1 MDFVTRLRPN
11 ENDSDGKLYDK
22 VVLLDER
29 SVMASRK
36 KIDPKYPQ
44 VVILSPQ
51 VLSGVHLT
59 VCPIRHRMSSSYAH
73 FRAPRRRQ
81 SCTIQPD
88 ARRHH
93 RELTDHSLA
102 VLELSVPA

>member
-51 VLSGVHLT
+51 MLSGILWWIKGVHGGGAS
-59 VCPIRHRMSSSYAH
+59 V
-73 FRAPRRRQ
+73 APG
-81 SCTIQPD
+81 
-88 ARRHH
+88 
-93 RELTDHSLA
+93 
-102 VLELSVPA
+102 